1 MSTNGETADLMVREG
16 IQITESVVKLAGLG
30 AKNLAALLI
39 AVANDN
45 QKLAGKT
52 TLKRL
57 IQDGDELTIFSI
69 KKEDLDGFRMEAKN
83 YGVLYCPI
91 INKMEDTGTVEIMAK
106 AKDARQLNRIFERM
120 GYPAPVKEEDAAAKK
135 ADARAPS
142 VSSSKE
148 RGTGARASTERT
160 TAKADERPSVKGRLA
175 AYKAAAEAAEKAA
188 PAQEAVKVAVQKITP
203 ER

>member
-16 IQITESVVKLAGLG
+16 IQITESAVKLAGLG

-57 IQDGDELTIFSI
+57 IQDGDELTIFSV
-69 KKEDLDGFRMEAKN
+69 KKEDLDGFRMEAKS
-83 YGVLYCPI
+83 YGVLFCPI
-91 INKMEDTGTVEIMAK
+91 VNKMEKTGTVEIMAK
-106 AKDARQLNRIFERM
+106 AKDAQQLNRIFERM
-120 GYPAPVKEEDAAAKK
+120 GYPAPVREDTAKK

-142 VSSSKE
+142 ASSSKE
-148 RGTGARASTERT
+148 RGNGARAFTEQT
-160 TAKADERPSVKGRLA
+160 TAATNEKPSVKARLA
-175 AYKAAAEAAEKAA
+175 AYKAVADAAAKAA
-188 PAQEAVKVAVQKITP
+188 PAKEAVKEAAQKSTP

>member
-39 AVANDN
+39 ALANDN

-57 IQDGDELTIFSI
+57 IQDGDELTIFSV
-69 KKEDLDGFRMEAKN
+69 KKEDLDGFRMEAKS
-83 YGVLYCPI
+83 YGVLFCPI
-91 INKMEDTGTVEIMAK
+91 VNKMEKTGTVEIMAK
-106 AKDARQLNRIFERM
+106 AKDAKQLNRIFERM
-120 GYPAPVKEEDAAAKK
+120 GYPAPVKEDDAAKK

-148 RGTGARASTERT
+148 RGTGAKASTEQTSVR
-160 TAKADERPSVKGRLA
+160 ADERPSVKGRLA

>member
-57 IQDGDELTIFSI
+57 IQDGDELTIFSV
-69 KKEDLDGFRMEAKN
+69 KKEDLDGFRMEAKS
-83 YGVLYCPI
+83 YGVLFCPI
-91 INKMEDTGTVEIMAK
+91 VNKMEKTGTVEIMAK
-106 AKDARQLNRIFERM
+106 AKDAQQLNRIFERM
-120 GYPAPVKEEDAAAKK
+120 GYPAPVREDTAKK

-142 VSSSKE
+142 ASSSKE
-148 RGTGARASTERT
+148 RGNGARAFTEQA
-160 TAKADERPSVKGRLA
+160 TAATNEKPSVKARLA
-175 AYKAAAEAAEKAA
+175 AYKAAADAAAKAA
-188 PAQEAVKVAVQKITP
+188 PAKEAVKEAAQKSTP

>member
-39 AVANDN
+39 ALANDN

-57 IQDGDELTIFSI
+57 IQDGDELTIFSV

-83 YGVLYCPI
+83 YGVLFCPI
-91 INKMEDTGTVEIMAK
+91 VNKMENTGTVEIMAK

-120 GYPAPVKEEDAAAKK
+120 GYPAPVKEDAAAKK

-142 VSSSKE
+142 GNSSKE
-148 RGTGARASTERT
+148 RGTGAKASTERT
-160 TAKADERPSVKGRLA
+160 SVRADERPSVKDRLA
-175 AYKAAAEAAEKAA
+175 AYKAAAEAQAKSA
-188 PAQEAVKVAVQKITP
+188 PAKETVKVAVQKVTP

>member
-39 AVANDN
+39 ALANDN

-57 IQDGDELTIFSI
+57 IQDGDELTIFSV

-83 YGVLYCPI
+83 YGVLFCPI
-91 INKMEDTGTVEIMAK
+91 VNKMENTGTVEIMAK

-120 GYPAPVKEEDAAAKK
+120 GYPAPVKEDAAAKK

-142 VSSSKE
+142 GNSSKE
-148 RGTGARASTERT
+148 RGTGAIASTERT
-160 TAKADERPSVKGRLA
+160 SVRADERPSVKDRLA
-175 AYKAAAEAAEKAA
+175 AYKAAAEAQAKSA
-188 PAQEAVKVAVQKITP
+188 PAKETVKVAVQKVTP

>member
-16 IQITESVVKLAGLG
+16 IQITESAVKLAGLG

-39 AVANDN
+39 ALANDN

-57 IQDGDELTIFSI
+57 IQDGDELTIFSV
-69 KKEDLDGFRMEAKN
+69 KKEDLDGFRMEAKS
-83 YGVLYCPI
+83 YGVLFCPI
-91 INKMEDTGTVEIMAK
+91 VNKMEKTGTVEIMAK
-106 AKDARQLNRIFERM
+106 AKDAQQLNRIFERM
-120 GYPAPVKEEDAAAKK
+120 GYPAPVKEDDAAKK

-148 RGTGARASTERT
+148 RGNGARAFTEQA
-160 TAKADERPSVKGRLA
+160 TAATNEKPSVKARLA
-175 AYKAAAEAAEKAA
+175 AYKAVADAAAKAA
-188 PAQEAVKVAVQKITP
+188 PAKEAVKEAAQKSTP

>member
-16 IQITESVVKLAGLG
+16 IQITESAVKLAGLG

-52 TLKRL
+52 TLKWL
-57 IQDGDELTIFSI
+57 IQDGDELTIFSV
-69 KKEDLDGFRMEAKN
+69 KKEDLDGFRMEAKS
-83 YGVLYCPI
+83 YGVLFCPI
-91 INKMEDTGTVEIMAK
+91 VNKMEKTGTVEIMAK
-106 AKDARQLNRIFERM
+106 AKDAQQLNRIFERM
-120 GYPAPVKEEDAAAKK
+120 GYPAPVKEDTAKK

-142 VSSSKE
+142 ASSSKE
-148 RGTGARASTERT
+148 RGNGARASTEQTSVR
-160 TAKADERPSVKGRLA
+160 ADERPSVKGRLA
-175 AYKAAAEAAEKAA
+175 AYKAAAEAAAKAA